1 MLYQFTLYEYLILR
15 ILIFLDNII
24 AMENYDVQLSTSN
37 SKNSKMDYNK
47 QVILKIG
54 VQHG

>member
-1 MLYQFTLYEYLILR
+1 
-15 ILIFLDNII
+15 
-24 AMENYDVQLSTSN
+24 MENYHVQLSTSN
-37 SKNSKMDYNK
+37 SKSSKIDYNI

>member
-1 MLYQFTLYEYLILR
+1 
-15 ILIFLDNII
+15 
-24 AMENYDVQLSTSN
+24 MENYDVQLSTSD
-37 SKNSKMDYNK
+37 SQSSKMDYNI

>member
-1 MLYQFTLYEYLILR
+1 MG
-15 ILIFLDNII
+15 
-24 AMENYDVQLSTSN
+24 NYHVQLSTSDSQS
-37 SKNSKMDYNK
+37 SKIDYNI

>member
-1 MLYQFTLYEYLILR
+1 MK
-15 ILIFLDNII
+15 
-24 AMENYDVQLSTSN
+24 NYDTQLSTSDSQS
-37 SKNSKMDYNK
+37 SKIDYNI

>member
-1 MLYQFTLYEYLILR
+1 
-15 ILIFLDNII
+15 
-24 AMENYDVQLSTSN
+24 MENYDVQLSTSDSQS
-37 SKNSKMDYNK
+37 SKIDYNI

>member
-1 MLYQFTLYEYLILR
+1 MKNNDAQI
-15 ILIFLDNII
+15 
-24 AMENYDVQLSTSN
+24 STSN
-37 SKNSKMDYNK
+37 SQSSKIDYNI

>member
-1 MLYQFTLYEYLILR
+1 
-15 ILIFLDNII
+15 
-24 AMENYDVQLSTSN
+24 MENYDAQLSTSN
-37 SKNSKMDYNK
+37 SQSSKMDYNI

>member
-1 MLYQFTLYEYLILR
+1 MG
-15 ILIFLDNII
+15 
-24 AMENYDVQLSTSN
+24 NYHVQLSTSN
-37 SKNSKMDYNK
+37 SKSSKMDYNM

>member
-1 MLYQFTLYEYLILR
+1 
-15 ILIFLDNII
+15 
-24 AMENYDVQLSTSN
+24 MENYDVQLSTSD
-37 SKNSKMDYNK
+37 SKSSKMDYNM

>member
-24 AMENYDVQLSTSN
+24 AMENYHVQLSTSN
-37 SKNSKMDYNK
+37 SKSSKIDYNM
-47 QVILKIG
+47 QVI
-54 VQHG
+54 

>member
-1 MLYQFTLYEYLILR
+1 
-15 ILIFLDNII
+15 
-24 AMENYDVQLSTSN
+24 MENYDAQLSTSN
-37 SKNSKMDYNK
+37 SQSSKIDYNI